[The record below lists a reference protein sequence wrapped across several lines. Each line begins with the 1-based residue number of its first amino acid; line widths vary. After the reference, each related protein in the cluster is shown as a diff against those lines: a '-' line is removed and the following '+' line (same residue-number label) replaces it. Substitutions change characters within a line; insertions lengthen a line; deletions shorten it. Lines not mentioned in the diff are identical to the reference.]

1 MARSDGRGSHHLSRR
16 QFFFFKRRR
25 RRWNPLVP
33 TESLKPAVTHFIAPR
48 FPKAVSFGFCLINRI
63 MYVLKIYF
71 ETFLFRKYFSMNE
84 CNEQIRGTLSTTPS
98 APVLLPGVWSQ
109 GIGWAS
115 LDGSDPRLGGP
126 LETGLQAGW
135 HD

>member
-16 QFFFFKRRR
+16 QIVFFFFFFKRRR

-48 FPKAVSFGFCLINRI
+48 FPKAVSFGLCLINRI

-71 ETFLFRKYFSMNE
+71 ETFLFRKYFSTNE
-84 CNEQIRGTLSTTPS
+84 RDEQIRGTLSTAPS

-109 GIGWAS
+109 G
-115 LDGSDPRLGGP
+115 LGG
-126 LETGLQAGW
+126 LF
-135 HD
+135 

>member
-16 QFFFFKRRR
+16 QIVFFFFFFKRRR

-48 FPKAVSFGFCLINRI
+48 FPKAVSFGLCLINRI

-71 ETFLFRKYFSMNE
+71 ETFLFRKYFSTNE
-84 CNEQIRGTLSTTPS
+84 RDEQIRGTLSTAPS
-98 APVLLPGVWSQ
+98 APVLLPGP
-109 GIGWAS
+109 GWAF
-115 LDGSDPRLGGP
+115 LDGTDPRLGGP